1 LAEIESGLG
10 PFFDPTMLHYPIPSD
25 LTREQFHSLVSS
37 LCSQL
42 KSSGLDPSQHLT
54 YEDLDETVGD
64 NVIGHRF
71 AIFVSV
77 EADHILRNP
86 AKPN

>member
-1 LAEIESGLG
+1 
-10 PFFDPTMLHYPIPSD
+10 MHYPIPAK
-25 LTREQFHSLVSS
+25 LTREQFHSLVSG

-54 YEDLDETVGD
+54 YEDPDETVGD
-64 NVIGHRF
+64 TVIGQRF

-77 EADHILRNP
+77 EADHILSNP